1 MTTRRI
7 EIAENLAKVKER
19 IAKAADVAKRDVGEI
34 TLIAVTKTFPVSDI
48 EILYEL
54 GIRNFGENRDQE
66 GSVKAPELPD
76 DAIWHFQ
83 GQIQSNK
90 LKSIVN
96 WADVVHSIDQFSHA
110 QKLDSIGAK
119 KDIFIQVAL
128 DQSENRGGIQPSELL
143 NFVESLTA
151 LSNLRI
157 LGLMAV
163 APLGEEPDSAFN
175 RLSEI
180 SKNLLAIH
188 PGMRAI
194 SAGMSNDF
202 EVAISNGAT
211 HIRIGSQIL
220 GVRQPL
226 TQAYPM
232 ANAFRKAANFLGL
245 VDDEEGN
252 LASSEVAA
260 TEPRYS
266 RPLRSAPVADSTPS
280 YIRSARAATPV
291 PAVQENAVVDRIITL
306 HPRMY
311 SDVRG
316 IGEHYRLGQPVIMN
330 LSDMEES
337 ERKRMIDFASGLV
350 FGHYGSIERVTSK
363 VFLLTPPN
371 VMVSNEDK
379 TAAAQASFFNQS

>member
-19 IAKAADVAKRDVGEI
+19 ITKAADAAKREADEI

-66 GSVKAPELPD
+66 GSVKAPELPA

-110 QKLDSIGAK
+110 QKLDSFGAK

-143 NFVESLTA
+143 NFVESLTE

-163 APLGEEPDSAFN
+163 APLGEEPDLAFN

>member
-110 QKLDSIGAK
+110 QKLDSFGAK

-163 APLGEEPDSAFN
+163 APLGEEPESAFK

>member
-110 QKLDSIGAK
+110 QKLDSFGAK

-128 DQSENRGGIQPSELL
+128 DQSENRGGIQPSELM

-151 LSNLRI
+151 LLNLRI

-163 APLGEEPDSAFN
+163 APLGEEPESAFK

>member
-1 MTTRRI
+1 VTARRI

-19 IAKAADVAKRDVGEI
+19 IAKAADAAKRDIGEI

-76 DAIWHFQ
+76 DASWHFQ

-110 QKLDSIGAK
+110 QKLDSFGRK

-128 DQSENRGGIQPSELL
+128 DQSENRGGIQPSELM

-220 GVRQPL
+220 GVR
-226 TQAYPM
+226 
-232 ANAFRKAANFLGL
+232 
-245 VDDEEGN
+245 
-252 LASSEVAA
+252 
-260 TEPRYS
+260 
-266 RPLRSAPVADSTPS
+266 
-280 YIRSARAATPV
+280 
-291 PAVQENAVVDRIITL
+291 
-306 HPRMY
+306 
-311 SDVRG
+311 
-316 IGEHYRLGQPVIMN
+316 
-330 LSDMEES
+330 
-337 ERKRMIDFASGLV
+337 
-350 FGHYGSIERVTSK
+350 
-363 VFLLTPPN
+363 
-371 VMVSNEDK
+371 
-379 TAAAQASFFNQS
+379 

>member
-1 MTTRRI
+1 MTARRI

-19 IAKAADVAKRDVGEI
+19 ITKAADASKRDIGEI

-110 QKLDSIGAK
+110 QKLDSFGRK

-202 EVAISNGAT
+202 EAAISNGAT

-260 TEPRYS
+260 TESRYS
-266 RPLRSAPVADSTPS
+266 RPLRSAPVVDSTPS
-280 YIRSARAATPV
+280 YIRSARTATPV

>member
-19 IAKAADVAKRDVGEI
+19 IDKAADVAKRDVGEI

-180 SKNLLAIH
+180 SKNLLAKH

>member
-1 MTTRRI
+1 VTARRI

-19 IAKAADVAKRDVGEI
+19 ISKAADAAKRDIGEI

-66 GSVKAPELPD
+66 GSVKAPELPG

-110 QKLDSIGAK
+110 QKLDSFGAK

-143 NFVESLTA
+143 NFVESLTE

-163 APLGEEPDSAFN
+163 APLGEEPDLAFN

-220 GVRQPL
+220 GVR
-226 TQAYPM
+226 
-232 ANAFRKAANFLGL
+232 
-245 VDDEEGN
+245 
-252 LASSEVAA
+252 
-260 TEPRYS
+260 
-266 RPLRSAPVADSTPS
+266 
-280 YIRSARAATPV
+280 
-291 PAVQENAVVDRIITL
+291 
-306 HPRMY
+306 
-311 SDVRG
+311 
-316 IGEHYRLGQPVIMN
+316 
-330 LSDMEES
+330 
-337 ERKRMIDFASGLV
+337 
-350 FGHYGSIERVTSK
+350 
-363 VFLLTPPN
+363 
-371 VMVSNEDK
+371 
-379 TAAAQASFFNQS
+379 